1 MIQFNR
7 FGEREKVRQESVPGK
22 QLTLAHV
29 VAGPHNSLYTGLEM
43 ANRFESVGI
52 MRVTPS
58 MTAIIAADVAA
69 KAGGA
74 EIAVMDRFSGS
85 VVILGDVAAVE
96 AGLQGVAEV
105 LGGRLGFDVEKLTR
119 S

>member
-1 MIQFNR
+1 MTNR
-7 FGEREKVRQESVPGK
+7 C
-22 QLTLAHV
+22 
-29 VAGPHNSLYTGLEM
+29 
-43 ANRFESVGI
+43 ESVGI
-52 MRVTPS
+52 MRITPS
-58 MTAIIAADVAA
+58 MTAIIAADIAA

-85 VVILGDVAAVE
+85 VIIMGDVAAVE
-96 AGLQGVAEV
+96 AGLQGVADV

>member
-1 MIQFNR
+1 MIKFSA

-29 VAGPHNSLYTGLEM
+29 IAGPHNSLYTGLEM
-43 ANRFESVGI
+43 TNRYESVGI
-52 MRVTPS
+52 IRVTPS

-69 KAGGA
+69 KVGGA
-74 EIAVMDRFSGS
+74 EIAIMDRFSGS
-85 VVILGDVAAVE
+85 VVILGNVAAVE

-105 LGGRLGFDVEKLTR
+105 LGGQLGFDVEELTR

>member
-1 MIQFNR
+1 MLQFN
-7 FGEREKVRQESVPGK
+7 ERERVRQESVPGK
-22 QLTLAHV
+22 QVTLAHV
-29 VAGPHNSLYTGLEM
+29 IAGPGKSLYNGLELSD
-43 ANRFESVGI
+43 RYESAGI

-58 MTAIIAADVAA
+58 MTAIIAADAAA
-69 KAGGA
+69 KAGGV

-96 AGLQGVAEV
+96 AGLQGVEDV
-105 LGGRLGFDVEKLTR
+105 LCGRMGFAAVRLTR

>member
-1 MIQFNR
+1 MIQFDR

-29 VAGPHNSLYTGLEM
+29 IAGPHNSLYTGLEM
-43 ANRFESVGI
+43 TNRCEAVGI

-58 MTAIIAADVAA
+58 MAAIIAADAAA

-85 VVILGDVAAVE
+85 VVIMGDVAAVE
-96 AGLQGVAEV
+96 AGLQGVADV
-105 LGGRLGFDVEKLTR
+105 LGARMGFGIEQQTR